1 MSVSSLSPRP
11 VVGLL
16 PGAGHGSR
24 IQPIPGSKE
33 VLPVGMQSVD
43 GGEGKRVRVISQYLL
58 EAYRRAGVD
67 RAYWILREGK
77 WDIPAYWQDGAEV
90 GVDLGY
96 LMAREWARG
105 PAFTIDQAYP
115 FVQDQIVVVGFPD
128 LVFTPADAF
137 DVLVQELIGTDSEVM
152 LGVFPSASPEKVDMV
167 DVGDDG
173 RVRAIDIK
181 NPHSTCTL
189 AWIIAAWQPSFTE
202 WLHQFTDTI
211 LTAEAH
217 PRAERE
223 HEAPQEW
230 HLGNALQAALA
241 DGRDIRGTIFPNGA
255 FLDIGTPAALEH
267 AMQSLAVEGDID
279 LRALIDNRS
288 LS

>member
-1 MSVSSLSPRP
+1 MSVSSSSPRP

-115 FVQDQIVVVGFPD
+115 FVQDATVVVGFPD
-128 LVFTPADAF
+128 LVFTPDDAF
-137 DVLVQELIGTDSEVM
+137 RVLVRELTATGSEVM
-152 LGVFPSASPEKVDMV
+152 LGVFPSDTPEKVDMV
-167 DVGDDG
+167 DMGDDG
-173 RVRAIDIK
+173 RIRAIDIK

-189 AWIIAAWQPSFTE
+189 AWIIAAWTPSFTE
-202 WLHQFTDTI
+202 WLHQFAGTLLQAEPQPDTR
-211 LTAEAH
+211 EAN
-217 PRAERE
+217 ES
-223 HEAPQEW
+223 PQEW
-230 HLGNALQAALA
+230 HLGTVLQAALA
-241 DGRDIRGTIFPNGA
+241 DGRDIRGTVFPNGA
-255 FLDIGTPAALEH
+255 FLDIGTPASLER
-267 AMQSLAVEGDID
+267 AMRSLAVDHDID
-279 LRALIDNRS
+279 LRAIIENQR